1 MSQCAN
7 DCARTD
13 NAMRFHR
20 HGRRIFF
27 APVFQQG
34 ADIALVVDLD
44 GLLRR
49 GRMVAGRGRLED
61 ETVDGGEDEQLAHK
75 GGHLV
80 GGAMRVQG

>member
-1 MSQCAN
+1 VSQCAN

-13 NAMRFHR
+13 DAMRFHR

-44 GLLRR
+44 GLLRS

-61 ETVDGGEDEQLAHK
+61 ETINGGEDEQLANK

-80 GGAMRVQG
+80 SGAMRVQG